1 MTNIETIVLDADN
14 VLLEKISP
22 VIIELLTNL
31 SKKTIAEVKRARKKY
46 WALTKIGEITEE
58 ENWLGAKGKE
68 GYNQGVFGEL
78 SIPKENYSKFLEEI
92 RNSYRI
98 YDGCLNFLNELKLKG
113 IRLYLFSNSSAETIE
128 RAYITLNLKHY
139 FKKAF
144 FSHKIYAAKP
154 SREAFS
160 ILIKDTGLIPSETL
174 IVDDKKK
181 NIIIAKELNFQTF
194 LFTDKEDYERIL
206 ELLREDSN
214 E

>member
-1 MTNIETIVLDADN
+1 M
-14 VLLEKISP
+14 
-22 VIIELLTNL
+22 
-31 SKKTIAEVKRARKKY
+31 
-46 WALTKIGEITEE
+46 
-58 ENWLGAKGKE
+58 
-68 GYNQGVFGEL
+68 